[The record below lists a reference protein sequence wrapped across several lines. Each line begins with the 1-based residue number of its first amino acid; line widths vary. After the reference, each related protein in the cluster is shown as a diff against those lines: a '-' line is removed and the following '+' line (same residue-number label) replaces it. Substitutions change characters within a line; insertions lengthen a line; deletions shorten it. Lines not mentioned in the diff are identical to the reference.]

1 MRIFIDIG
9 HPAHVHYFRNFIK
22 IMESKGHE
30 FLVTA
35 RDRQY
40 VFELLDAYGIKYT
53 DRGTGSDSTLG
64 KILYLF
70 KASFLILSLSRKFRP
85 DLFIDFGTIYPCL
98 SSFLLRK
105 KHVVF
110 EDTEITGLYRF
121 FYKPIVTEIYT
132 PECFEI
138 DLGKKHKRFSGYM
151 ELTYLHSNYFRPDKS
166 VLKEAGVEEGE
177 TFSIVRFVNW
187 KAAHDIGHG
196 GLTEKDKITLIHTLE
211 KYGKVFISSEL
222 PLQKGLQKYKLN
234 IGAEKLHSLM
244 HFASLV
250 AGESATMASEAVILG
265 TPAIYIDSAG
275 RGYTRDL
282 EKRYG
287 ILYNFTPDRENID
300 EAIRKAEKIL
310 DSKNKKAKALKIRE
324 QIISDSAD
332 VTELMIR
339 IAQ

>member
-35 RDRQY
+35 RNRQY
-40 VFELLDAYGIKYT
+40 VFELLDAYGIKYVN
-53 DRGTGSDSTLG
+53 RGPGSDSTLG
-64 KILYLF
+64 KLFYLI
-70 KASFLILSLSRKFRP
+70 KTSFMILSLSRRFKP

-98 SSFLLRK
+98 SSLLFRK
-105 KHVVF
+105 RHIVF

-121 FYKPIVTEIYT
+121 FYKPIATEIYT

-138 DLGKKHKRFSGYM
+138 DLGRKHKRFRGYM
-151 ELTYLHSNYFRPDKS
+151 ELTYLHPKYFKPDIT
-166 VLKEAGVEEGE
+166 VLKETGIEEGE

-187 KAAHDIGHG
+187 KAAHDIGSA
-196 GLTEKDKITLIHTLE
+196 GLSEKDKTALIHTLE
-211 KYGKVFISSEL
+211 KYGKVFISSEI
-222 PLQKGLQKYKLN
+222 PLQKDLQKYKPD
-234 IGAEKLHSLM
+234 IRAEKFHSLM

-265 TPAIYIDSAG
+265 TPAIYIDTAG

-282 EKRYG
+282 EKKFGMLHNYASDKKG
-287 ILYNFTPDRENID
+287 IES
-300 EAIRKAEKIL
+300 AVRKAGEIL
-310 DSKNKKAKALKIRE
+310 RSKEMKAKAMSIRE
-324 QIISDSAD
+324 QIVSASDD
-332 VTELMIR
+332 VTALMIK
-339 IAQ
+339 IAE